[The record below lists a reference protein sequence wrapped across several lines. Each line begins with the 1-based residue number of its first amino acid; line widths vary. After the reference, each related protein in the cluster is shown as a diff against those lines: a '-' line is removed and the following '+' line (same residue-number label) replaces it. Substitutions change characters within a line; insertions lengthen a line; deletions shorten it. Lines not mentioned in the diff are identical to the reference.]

1 MKAKRGAKIRLESAD
16 EQSGVDRVRQGLTR
30 LKTMAGMSPELQ
42 KLAAY
47 FDDLR
52 MRNRQA
58 AVAVLQE
65 GRSIKSVRAA
75 QRVAYFIPRN
85 GFTQESFA
93 LQIDVEVQTLRSLL
107 RNGKARAS
115 VWEKVASEMG
125 LTVPQLLNM

>member
-1 MKAKRGAKIRLESAD
+1 
-16 EQSGVDRVRQGLTR
+16 
-30 LKTMAGMSPELQ
+30 MARMSPELQ
-42 KLAAY
+42 KLGAY

-52 MRNRQA
+52 MRNLQA

-93 LQIDVEVQTLRSLL
+93 LQIDIDMKTLRSLL
-107 RNGKARAS
+107 QERQGKSVRLGENRLRDGCESRAIAQYVTFEIPCYFPVNSLFLPFPLPHAS
-115 VWEKVASEMG
+115 VHRQAH
-125 LTVPQLLNM
+125 Q

>member
-1 MKAKRGAKIRLESAD
+1 
-16 EQSGVDRVRQGLTR
+16 
-30 LKTMAGMSPELQ
+30 MAGMSPELQ

-52 MRNRQA
+52 MRNLQA

-75 QRVAYFIPRN
+75 ERVAYFIPRN

-93 LQIDVEVQTLRSLL
+93 LQIDIDVKTLCSLL
-107 RNGKARAS
+107 KNGKARAT
-115 VWEKVASEMG
+115 VWKKIASGMG
-125 LTVPQLLNM
+125 LTGKQLLNM